1 MVELSVRERIQKH
14 RIATQ
19 ILAQVNIDCNFHS
32 FCLTRGD
39 LAAVPLEFQSKQV
52 QQITT
57 IAKFQL
63 TDTGVHLGSGRTVQL
78 SAVED
83 LAPKL
88 ELVADRNHNS
98 GEPTVWEMTN
108 LNKSATPKSVQV
120 EL

>member
-1 MVELSVRERIQKH
+1 VRERIQKH

-19 ILAQVNIDCNFHS
+19 ILA
-32 FCLTRGD
+32 
-39 LAAVPLEFQSKQV
+39 
-52 QQITT
+52 
-57 IAKFQL
+57 QL

-98 GEPTVWEMTN
+98 EEPTVWEMTN
-108 LNKSATPKSVQV
+108 LNKSATLRSAQ
-120 EL
+120 